1 MISTRWPQWTG
12 VNGLLYE
19 SRMPLPKLYTELA
32 DWWPLFSNPDNYAQ
46 EAAWILEAIRRTIGS
61 NPTNILELGSGGGN
75 TASHLTAH
83 SRMTLVDPSA
93 AMLEVSRRLNPDAE
107 HVRGDMRTACL
118 GRTFDAILIHDA
130 IMYMT
135 TESDLIAALSTA
147 RAHLQEDGAL
157 IVLPDYVAETFAP
170 KIDSGGRDA
179 PDGSG
184 RGLRYLVWTHAPAV
198 GESMH
203 EVDYAILLYSADGS
217 VQVVHDRHT
226 LGLFTRK
233 VWSQSFVRA
242 GFARPLICGDP
253 WKRDVFIAVLPVA
266 G

>member
-1 MISTRWPQWTG
+1 
-12 VNGLLYE
+12 
-19 SRMPLPKLYTELA
+19 MPLPKLYTELA
-32 DWWPLFSNPDNYAQ
+32 DWWPLFSNPDGYAQ

-61 NPTNILELGSGGGN
+61 NPANILELGSGGGN

-93 AMLEVSRRLNPDAE
+93 AMLEVSRRLNPDVE
-107 HVRGDMRTACL
+107 HFQGDMRAVRL
-118 GRTFDAILIHDA
+118 GRIFDAVLIHDA

-135 TESDLIAALSTA
+135 TESDLVAALSTA
-147 RAHLQEDGAL
+147 RAHLRAGGAL
-157 IVLPDYVAETFAP
+157 VVVPDYVVEMFAP
-170 KIDSGGRDA
+170 KVDSGGRDA

-203 EVDYAILLYSADGS
+203 QVDYAILLCGADGS

-226 LGLFTRK
+226 LGLFTRE

-242 GFARPLICGDP
+242 GFARPRICGDH
-253 WKRDVFIAVLPVA
+253 WKRDVFIANA
-266 G
+266 CGG